1 MVFAT
6 PVVLWPEG
14 VIDTAEKN
22 LIITDFNT
30 YKPFVKEY
38 RKAMSVYGIISGSY
52 MLLLSTALV
61 LMFWRIFTLI
71 NNGHRLSQE
80 LQHQKGGLKLMMGII
95 ILSYFF
101 AGIINLFYGQYTTL
115 FGLTIY

>member
-1 MVFAT
+1 
-6 PVVLWPEG
+6 
-14 VIDTAEKN
+14 
-22 LIITDFNT
+22 
-30 YKPFVKEY
+30 
-38 RKAMSVYGIISGSY
+38 MSVYGIISGSY